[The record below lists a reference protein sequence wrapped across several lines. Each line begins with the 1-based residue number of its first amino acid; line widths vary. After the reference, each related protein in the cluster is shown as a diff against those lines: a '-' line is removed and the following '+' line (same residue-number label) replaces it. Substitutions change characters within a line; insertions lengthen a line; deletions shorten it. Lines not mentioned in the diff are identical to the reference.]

1 MSSASLPAADPFGQV
16 APIPW
21 GDFRARILELYSP
34 PLRARTTFYAVSRS
48 LDLLE
53 AVGPLES
60 TADLNMGL
68 IARFVASRAGKE
80 NPNTTRHHLRKLSSV
95 CTIAVGEGWLRC
107 SPFNIRRVWLRSVE
121 PAHPRIHSAAEIAAV
136 LAFARQEVLDAHPRH
151 RWAARRLLAVAAT
164 AAYTG
169 MRRDEVLQIRTED
182 LHLADAFVNLV
193 ARVDN
198 SYKTDGACQPVPLAP
213 GLLPILT
220 GWCNHLGG
228 SEWLF
233 PRKDLGGPWRG
244 GTTLARPCGQL
255 KALGE
260 RAGVPGFTFISL
272 RHSWAS
278 LAEGWGLTAEQIKR
292 VLRHTNLHTQ
302 LGYRHAELVSL
313 RQMVAGV
320 RFESP
325 PPAIAGPPP
334 AVPSPLAIDPAM
346 GNRPRRTAQGQPP
359 GRAGSAAAAA
369 RAAALADR
377 LGPEVLALRAE
388 GKTLAEIATE
398 LTARGH
404 RTRRGFEWS
413 AVAVGRVL
421 DRVSPRQ

>member
-1 MSSASLPAADPFGQV
+1 MSSASLVDPFGTI

-21 GDFRARILELYSP
+21 ADFRGRVLELYRP
-34 PLRARTTFYAVSRS
+34 PLRARTTYYSVVRS

-53 AVGPLES
+53 QVGPLES
-60 TADLNMGL
+60 TADLNMST
-68 IARFVASRAGKE
+68 IAKFVVSRKGKE

-107 SPFNIRRVWLRSVE
+107 SPFNIRRVWVRSVE
-121 PAHPRIHSAAEIAAV
+121 PAHPQVHSAVEIAAV
-136 LAFARQEVLDAHPRH
+136 LALARQEVLDAHPAQ

-169 MRRDEVLQIRTED
+169 MRRDEVLRARTED
-182 LHLADAFVNLV
+182 LHLADGFINLV
-193 ARVDN
+193 ARENDTL
-198 SYKTDGACQPVPLAP
+198 KTVGAAAPVPLAP
-213 GLLPILT
+213 DLLPILR

-233 PRKDLGGPWRG
+233 PRKDLGGPWIG

-255 KALGE
+255 QALGK

-272 RHSWAS
+272 RHSFAS

-302 LGYRHAELVSL
+302 LGYRHAELTSL
-313 RQMVAGV
+313 RAMVDGV
-320 RFESP
+320 RFG
-325 PPAIAGPPP
+325 PPAPTVSEPLAAGPPQ
-334 AVPSPLAIDPAM
+334 IDAAM
-346 GNRPRRTAQGQPP
+346 GARPRRPSNGQPA
-359 GRAGSAAAAA
+359 GRAGSAAASA
-369 RAAALADR
+369 RAAALAAR

-388 GKTLAEIATE
+388 GKTLEQIAVE
-398 LTARGH
+398 LNNRGH
-404 RTRRGFEWS
+404 RTRRGYLWS
-413 AVAVGRVL
+413 NVAVSRIL
-421 DRVSPRQ
+421 DRVSPR